1 MFVFVIFVFSFELII
16 AMLHY
21 YALRRVTKIDANVGF
36 LSLVVNFG
44 LFMCWKIE
52 RFFANRFNCGRIS

>member
-1 MFVFVIFVFSFELII
+1 MFSFELII

-21 YALRRVTKIDANVGF
+21 YALRVTKIDANVGF